1 MGRFCGCKV
10 RTARLL
16 KEAAEEM
23 RELSQ
28 LEHEMWTVELSHMST
43 RLRVWISQQQGFE
56 KRICDYPLS
65 TLFCNERG
73 PDGGRRQWL
82 DLSQVRCSHSPNV
95 WWEVGEYVI
104 NHSCIAGSVSHELTN
119 KILFGE
125 VKMEVNIVE
134 GKNMWI
140 ETRKEMIRDYK
151 TK

>member
-1 MGRFCGCKV
+1 M
-10 RTARLL
+10 
-16 KEAAEEM
+16 
-23 RELSQ
+23 
-28 LEHEMWTVELSHMST
+28 
-43 RLRVWISQQQGFE
+43 
-56 KRICDYPLS
+56 
-65 TLFCNERG
+65 
-73 PDGGRRQWL
+73 
-82 DLSQVRCSHSPNV
+82 
-95 WWEVGEYVI
+95 I

>member
-1 MGRFCGCKV
+1 MERFCGCKV

-43 RLRVWISQQQGFE
+43 RLRCQGSPHQGFE
-56 KRICDYPLS
+56 EDIFAQPFT

-95 WWEVGEYVI
+95 
-104 NHSCIAGSVSHELTN
+104 
-119 KILFGE
+119 
-125 VKMEVNIVE
+125 
-134 GKNMWI
+134 
-140 ETRKEMIRDYK
+140 
-151 TK
+151 